1 MRIAVTGATGLVGE
15 FLIPHL
21 LEREHE
27 VHALWRSDRRN
38 TEKFDSNKR
47 LRWFQGDL
55 EDLSSLQR
63 LVSDCDAVVHAAL
76 EHQPGRYRGGE
87 GDDPA
92 RFKLINLHHTENFL
106 KALQTTRVSRT
117 VFISSRAVFDGY
129 GGNKSSLS
137 DTTPTKPESLYG
149 EVKAQTEALG
159 DSLSGIGFCTLRP
172 TGIYGETKE
181 PQHNK
186 WAELISDVCSDDVSG
201 QEYSHQ
207 LRTEVHGEDVASAIE
222 LLLTAPLQAIEHQ
235 HFNCSDIAVS
245 QAQLVYLMRQI
256 RSGQD
261 VDLGSL
267 PKGVPPNNPMV
278 CDGLGALGWRPGGM
292 TKLLHTLKRMLDATS

>member
-15 FLIPHL
+15 FLVPHL
-21 LEREHE
+21 LQHEHE
-27 VHALWRSDRRN
+27 VHALWRSDKHS
-38 TEKFDSNKR
+38 TEKFESNEK

-55 EDLSSLQR
+55 ADLSSLLR

-76 EHQPGRYRGGE
+76 EHQSGRYRGGE

-92 RFKLINLHHTENFL
+92 RFKLVNLHQTESFL
-106 KALQTTRVSRT
+106 KALQTTHVSRT

-129 GGNKSSLS
+129 GENTASVS
-137 DTTPTKPESLYG
+137 DTTPTKPKSLYG
-149 EVKAQTEALG
+149 EIKAQTEALG

-172 TGIYGETKE
+172 TGIYGETIE

-186 WAELISDVCSDDVSG
+186 WAELISHVCEDDEAG
-201 QEYSHQ
+201 HEYSNQ

-222 LLLTAPLQAIEHQ
+222 LLLTAPLHAIERQ

-245 QAQLVYLMRQI
+245 QTQLVYLMRQI
-256 RSGQD
+256 KNGQD
-261 VDLGSL
+261 VDFDAA
-267 PKGVPPNNPMV
+267 PKGIPPNNPMT
-278 CDGLGALGWRPGGM
+278 CNGLAELGWKPGG
-292 TKLLHTLKRMLDATS
+292 TPKLLHTLRRVLSAMS

>member
-1 MRIAVTGATGLVGE
+1 MRIAMTGATGLLGE

-21 LEREHE
+21 LELEHE
-27 VHALWRSDRRN
+27 VHALWHSDEHS
-38 TEKFDSNKR
+38 TEKFESNKR
-47 LRWFQGDL
+47 LRWIQGDMM
-55 EDLSSLQR
+55 DLSSLLR
-63 LVSDCDAVVHAAL
+63 LVSGCDAVVHAAL

-87 GDDPA
+87 GDDPV
-92 RFKLINLHHTENFL
+92 RFKLVNLHQTESFL
-106 KALQTTRVSRT
+106 KALQTTSVSRT

-129 GGNKSSLS
+129 GESTANLS

-172 TGIYGETKE
+172 TGIYGETNE

-186 WAELISDVCSDDVSG
+186 WLELISHACDDDESG
-201 QEYSHQ
+201 HEHSNQ

-222 LLLTAPLQAIEHQ
+222 LLLTAPSHAIEHQ
-235 HFNCSDIAVS
+235 HFNCSDITVS
-245 QAQLVYLMRQI
+245 QTQLVYLMRQI
-256 RSGQD
+256 RSGRD

-267 PKGVPPNNPMV
+267 PNGLPPNNPMV
-278 CDGLGALGWRPGGM
+278 CDGLGTLGWHPGGM
-292 TKLLHTLKRMLDATS
+292 TKLLHTLQRMLDITC